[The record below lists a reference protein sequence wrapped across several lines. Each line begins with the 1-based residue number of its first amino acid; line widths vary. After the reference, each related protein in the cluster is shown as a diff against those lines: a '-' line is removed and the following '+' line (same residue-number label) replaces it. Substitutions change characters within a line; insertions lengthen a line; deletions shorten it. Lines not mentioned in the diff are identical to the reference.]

1 MQQPEPIQQAPAVLL
16 WLLSTAKLLRVPF
29 PQSAIQ
35 PTWGSGV
42 FPNVERTMLAAGGG
56 KSPMDGVVALADLSV
71 RQVKDISTGTLGFGL
86 KACDRTSLKPRGPTT
101 DVVQGVLQRLRR
113 VIIGAVQPG
122 QC

>member
-16 WLLSTAKLLRVPF
+16 WLLSTAKLLRVPS